1 MKQNIRIVLFFMDK
15 KREMELFNNRGRFHE
30 NVEPLCL

>member
-15 KREMELFNNRGRFHE
+15 KREMEFFNHGGRFHE
-30 NVEPLCL
+30 NVETLCY

>member
-1 MKQNIRIVLFFMDK
+1 MLELYFFYKQE
-15 KREMELFNNRGRFHE
+15 KRDGLFNHGGRFHE